1 MMRYLKFSMLTVAML
16 FLLLIFLILDFS
28 PQVPYS
34 AHRQVEN
41 ADEVHDLI
49 KQLRASLRGRYTRQ
63 QIDISIGQAD
73 SLLGFVQRALPEVSS
88 QLSLSDTSIELDIS
102 YQLPSFFLGS
112 YINLTLQIL
121 EGDALA
127 IEYVK
132 VGSITVPGD
141 WLLGLAE
148 SLVNTYTKSVVATS
162 AIQQIEKIDVNPD
175 QVSVYLHPLDTL
187 LRELKNIRTSSGGED
202 NQLLRIKT
210 AHYLRF
216 LGDLRASDGTKQ
228 GTSLSYYLQAL
239 MVEAKSMTSSGL
251 GDQENSATL
260 ENEAAIFALA
270 IFAGNRR
277 FAAVIGDMSFA
288 IDKIPTSPYS
298 PTLASRKD
306 LSLHFIFSAAIKL
319 MSEQGISIAVGEFK
333 ELMDRGEGGSG
344 YSFVDLSADM
354 AGANF
359 AALAVDP
366 RTARQI
372 QNIVSLESA
381 EMLFFPSIDNLEE
394 GMGKTEFKT
403 KYTDVESDEYK
414 KVVNEIN
421 RRLDILPIGRRAF
434 N

>member
-1 MMRYLKFSMLTVAML
+1 MMRYVKFSILAVALL
-16 FLLLIFLILDFS
+16 FVLLVFLILDFS
-28 PQVPYS
+28 PRVPYS

-41 ADEVHDLI
+41 AEEVHHLI
-49 KQLRASLRGRYTRQ
+49 KQLRASLRGRYENQ
-63 QIDISIGQAD
+63 QIDISLKQAD
-73 SLLGFVQRALPEVSS
+73 SLLGFVQRAIPEVSS
-88 QLSLSDTSIELDIS
+88 QLSLMDTSLKLEVS
-102 YQLPSFFLGS
+102 YKLPSYFLGT
-112 YINLTLQIL
+112 YINLSFLIL
-121 EGDALA
+121 EGNAL
-127 IEYVK
+127 IIDNVK
-132 VGSITVPGD
+132 IGSIKMPGD
-141 WLLGLAE
+141 WALGAAE

-162 AIQQIEKIDVNPD
+162 AIQQIEKIDIEPK
-175 QVSVYLHPLDTL
+175 QVSVFLRPLDTL
-187 LRELKNIRTSSGGED
+187 LRELKNIRTSSDGDD
-202 NQLLRIKT
+202 NKLLRIKT

-216 LGDLRASDGTKQ
+216 LDDLRPSDTRNGD
-228 GTSLSYYLQAL
+228 TSLSYYLQAL
-239 MVEAKSMTSSGL
+239 MTEAKSMTSSGL
-251 GDQENSATL
+251 DDKENSATL

-288 IDKIPTSPYS
+288 LDKIPTSPYAA
-298 PTLASRKD
+298 TLANRKD

-319 MSEQGISIAVGEFK
+319 MSEQGISVAVGEFK

-366 RTARQI
+366 KTARQV
-372 QNIVSLESA
+372 QDIVSIKSA
-381 EMLFFPSIDNLEE
+381 EMLFFPSIDGLDE
-394 GMGKTEFKT
+394 GMGKNEFRT

-421 RRLDILPIGRRAF
+421 RRLDALPVGRRAF